1 MMKCAVGIAGLFCI
15 IGNGAVQAQTADY
28 RVIEPTRL
36 YVAYSKTS
44 NIIFPFAISSVD
56 RGSRDLMVQKAK
68 GVKNILQV
76 KAGKENFSE
85 TNLSIV
91 TEDGKF
97 YSFLVGYDSKPSI
110 LNLQFSKYSQ
120 GTDDEPARLTRDT
133 LNAADVER
141 TADLVKISKTKRR
154 GPHDKKF
161 EIEAKLTSVYIK
173 NDLFYFQVFLEN
185 KSSINY
191 YIDQLKLSVRDR
203 KVARRTASQE
213 IDVVPRYITGNSTVV
228 KARDKGGLVLAVPK
242 FTIPDKKQLFL
253 FLSEEDGGRNLKL
266 KIKNRHLVNAIP
278 ITN

>member
-1 MMKCAVGIAGLFCI
+1 MMKCVIGFAGILCM
-15 IGNGAVQAQTADY
+15 IGSGVVQAQTPDY
-28 RVIEPTRL
+28 RNIEPMRL

-76 KAGKENFSE
+76 KAGKENFPE

-97 YSFLVGYDSKPSI
+97 YSFLVGYDSTPSV
-110 LNLQFSKYSQ
+110 LNLQFPKYSQ
-120 GTDDEPARLTRDT
+120 DASEETASLSKDT

-141 TADLVKISKTKRR
+141 TADLVKISKRKHH
-154 GPHDKKF
+154 GPHDRKF
-161 EIEAKLTSVYIK
+161 EIEAQLTAIYIK

-185 KSSINY
+185 RSSINY
-191 YIDQLKLSVRDR
+191 YTDQLKFSIRDR
-203 KVARRTASQE
+203 KIARRTAHQE
-213 IDVVPRYITGNSTVV
+213 VDVIPRYIAGNANLI
-228 KARDKGGLVLAVPK
+228 KAKDNGVLVFVVPK

-253 FLSEEDGGRNLKL
+253 FLSEKDGGRNLKL
-266 KIKNRHLVNAIP
+266 KIKNHHLINAVP
-278 ITN
+278 II